1 MAILWKG
8 VVWIPYFSIQSYQKI
23 KPQLLWI
30 LMTSNVP
37 GIVESGTTLSVLD
50 CLDEASKHSQMCF
63 YWKII
68 LNFEV
73 LLLIYR
79 QSIREGNF
87 GLYLA
92 SLNHMLP
99 WFFALN
105 RHNHAIIFIG
115 LIWNCW
121 STVVLPS
128 IKNSQQETSQ
138 FWRPKNNFLVWY
150 WINSINRTTNTETV
164 LVVQPSLLI
173 DSMTQH
179 WLDGNCADQNFDR

>member
-1 MAILWKG
+1 
-8 VVWIPYFSIQSYQKI
+8 
-23 KPQLLWI
+23 
-30 LMTSNVP
+30 MTSNVP
-37 GIVESGTTLSVLD
+37 GIVESGTTLLVLD

-115 LIWNCW
+115 LIWNC
-121 STVVLPS
+121 
-128 IKNSQQETSQ
+128 
-138 FWRPKNNFLVWY
+138 
-150 WINSINRTTNTETV
+150 
-164 LVVQPSLLI
+164 
-173 DSMTQH
+173 
-179 WLDGNCADQNFDR
+179 